1 MKLSVFYHHICEA
14 ASQRN
19 MSVDAVLE
27 KVRSFGISCV
37 ECDIGDLRSGEVP
50 ALLKKHG
57 FGISSVYGFYD
68 FVSSPDGFAGFEHCD
83 IAAEVGADKVM
94 IIPGF
99 YSAADPGTRERE
111 RENMLKGMSEMC
123 AYAEKNGLTPTV
135 EDFDDFNSP
144 ISTAEGMKWFADRI
158 PNLKITF
165 DTGNF
170 MYSAQSEVYAFKL
183 LKDKIVHVHCKDR
196 SMTPDER
203 CEMKCAVDGTEMYAC
218 PVGFGCVAVAETVR
232 ELEKSGYGGFYVI
245 EHYGAYDQL
254 GFIERSVEN
263 LKGMAEK

>member
-14 ASQRN
+14 ASQRGI
-19 MSVDAVLE
+19 SVEAVLE
-27 KVRSFGISCV
+27 KVRSFGISHV
-37 ECDIGDLRSGEVP
+37 EADIGDLRSGDVP
-50 ALLKKHG
+50 VLLKRCG

-68 FVSSPDGFAGFEHCD
+68 FVSSPDGSAGFSHCD
-83 IAAEVGADKVM
+83 IAAELGADKVM

-99 YSAADPGTRERE
+99 YSSADPRVRERE

-123 AYAEKNGLTPTV
+123 AYAEKKGLTPTI
-135 EDFDDFNSP
+135 EDFDDWGSP

-158 PNLKITF
+158 PELRITF

-170 MYSAQSEVYAFKL
+170 MYSAQSEIYAFGL

-196 SMTPDER
+196 SMTPDTA

-218 PVGFGCVAVAETVR
+218 PVGDGCVAVGETVR
-232 ELEKSGYGGFYVI
+232 ELERSGYGGFYVI
-245 EHYGAYDQL
+245 EHYGASDQL
-254 GFIERSVEN
+254 GFIECSAEN
-263 LKGMAEK
+263 LKGMVGK